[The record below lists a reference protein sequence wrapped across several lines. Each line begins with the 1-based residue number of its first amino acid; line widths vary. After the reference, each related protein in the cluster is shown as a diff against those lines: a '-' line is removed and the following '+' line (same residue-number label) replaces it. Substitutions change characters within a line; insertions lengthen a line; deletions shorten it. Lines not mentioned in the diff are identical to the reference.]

1 MNLLIPNEGN
11 MLNIAILF
19 LSCYINYVSSL
30 SLTSPAIIEEVV
42 NRSVTITYVTDAADN
57 VIFIFEIYYNDSLI
71 ASGTK
76 SVLAETSSKPFGNR
90 LRASLSL
97 QNQKNYSLHIDNL
110 KYNDTGLFFA
120 KINFFDLKLKMN
132 STTKLI
138 IYGGPSIISNLSSTY
153 TVEENTTNYKVP
165 IILQGH
171 PKPQVTWEFAGNKNV
186 RVETID
192 EKKRKY
198 KYILTIPMITREM
211 NGKVLSYKAVGY
223 NDNEVVGS
231 TKLNVT
237 YSPTFCDTAVI
248 EVIEFAEVASAVFT
262 THVCG
267 NPMPTVSMD
276 FGGQSVATVLLAEKE
291 KYKYTVNL
299 TPYLIPNRCGK
310 KLIVTAKNNKGERIS
325 RIVLKYKLTP
335 ERVKNVNSIEK
346 DGCIYT
352 KWEKVN
358 TGECAVLYRI
368 DYFDSKGLVLFSQN
382 MSEGIYTASMCD
394 EIIISKVNNLRIIAI
409 SHSIFKVQ
417 GNGTIVK
424 IDKPTDNDSA
434 DIEIII
440 GIIAAVLIS
449 ILLVVLVL
457 IKRKHCGCRKQETFS
472 GENSGQADPND
483 TYYNVANLNAE
494 YSELNIINVQHDLYT
509 GLTKTPEESHY
520 EDLKKKDITENIYTD
535 LNNDT

>member
-1 MNLLIPNEGN
+1 MNSYYLYVVQQITETTLTNRMNLLIPNEGN

-457 IKRKHCGCRKQETFS
+457 IKNQSAVRK
-472 GENSGQADPND
+472 
-483 TYYNVANLNAE
+483 V
-494 YSELNIINVQHDLYT
+494 
-509 GLTKTPEESHY
+509 
-520 EDLKKKDITENIYTD
+520 
-535 LNNDT
+535 

>member
-1 MNLLIPNEGN
+1 MNSYYLYVVQQITETTLTNRMNLLIPNEGN

-237 YSPTFCDTAVI
+237 
-248 EVIEFAEVASAVFT
+248 
-262 THVCG
+262 
-267 NPMPTVSMD
+267 
-276 FGGQSVATVLLAEKE
+276 
-291 KYKYTVNL
+291 
-299 TPYLIPNRCGK
+299 
-310 KLIVTAKNNKGERIS
+310 
-325 RIVLKYKLTP
+325 LTP

>member
-1 MNLLIPNEGN
+1 
-11 MLNIAILF
+11 MLNIAILC
-19 LSCYINYVSSL
+19 LSYYVNCVSCL
-30 SLTSPAIIEEVV
+30 SLTSPAISEEVV
-42 NRSVTITYVTDAADN
+42 GRSVTITYVTDFADAANN
-57 VIFIFEIYYNDSLI
+57 VVVNFRIIYNDSQI
-71 ASGTK
+71 AEGTNRLFDK
-76 SVLAETSSKPFGNR
+76 TPPTPFGNR
-90 LRASLSL
+90 LRTSTSL
-97 QNQKNYSLHIDNL
+97 QNQKKYSLHIENL
-110 KYNDTGLFFA
+110 KYNDTGLYFA
-120 KINFFDLKLKMN
+120 EIRIFDPNLKAN

-138 IYGGPSIISNLSSTY
+138 IYGGPTIISNLSSTY
-153 TVEENTTNYKVP
+153 TVEENTTDYKLP

-171 PKPQVTWEFAGNKNV
+171 PKPQVTWEFVGNKNV
-186 RVETID
+186 RMETID
-192 EKKRKY
+192 DKNRKY
-198 KYILTIPMITREM
+198 KYILTIPIITREM

-223 NDNEVVGS
+223 NDNKVVGS

-237 YSPTFCDTAVI
+237 YSPTFCGAIVK
-248 EVIEFAEVASAVFT
+248 EFIEFANVASAMFT

-267 NPMPTVSMD
+267 NPMPTVSME
-276 FGGQSVATVLLAEKE
+276 FGGHSVATVLLAEKD

-299 TPYLIPNRCGK
+299 TPYLLPSRCGK
-310 KLIVTAKNNKGERIS
+310 KLIVTAKNNKGEGTS

-335 ERVKNVNSIEK
+335 ESVKNVNSTEK

-352 KWEKVN
+352 TWEKVN
-358 TGECAVLYRI
+358 TGECAVSYRI
-368 DYFDSKGLVLFSQN
+368 DYFDSRGLVLFSQN

-394 EIIISKVNNLRIIAI
+394 EIIISKVNNLRIIAVPN
-409 SHSIFKVQ
+409 SIFKMQ

-434 DIEIII
+434 GI
-440 GIIAAVLIS
+440 GIRIGIVAAVLIS
-449 ILLVVLVL
+449 ILLVVLVV